1 MDGADLDVLA
11 EPREPVRVPPVR
23 KALSVNVHPDDTE
36 VIKGAIQKLLG
47 KEKIEHI
54 LQLVSEL
61 PSHSPPPEQATPS
74 HTKAAFLSA
83 LTEPYRVAEADV
95 EQDDI
100 EARTTGKPGTTG
112 TEAASTEVVK
122 SRRGQMQKWS
132 NPEGVK
138 SISGQIQKWSNPEVV
153 KSRSG
158 QIQKWSNPEV
168 VKCRSGQMQK
178 WSNAEVVTDRQK
190 AIFSHHKPHK
200 VVGPCARSARIATTI
215 LLANPAVKQ
224 QCLHC
229 CVDSPEGIQQMDWF
243 DRQNMDYPAISLEG
257 PPPPISAS
265 APWNIS
271 GTSAMVAGPMG
282 GDGTSALANSDAAV
296 LPNPKQLADIQQN
309 RPKGGSNT
317 PCRIGLGLANITAS
331 PSPMLGA
338 APAAYNASDPYFR
351 VGDNRTRY
359 TRRTLGSTLNTLC
372 TESDDVCRT
381 MCFDREK
388 YRISCPTTT
397 PRPTTPYLDMT
408 RLLHMLSSLVAD
420 YDTNITTVLNNTLYK
435 KGYKHCE
442 PTTTETT
449 TTTTMPPPTPPMFDY
464 EPSEMTGR
472 VIAKCYV
479 CGMEELGIP
488 RDAHCADPFAKDLL
502 PPAMPD
508 HIAETKRK
516 GFRKYCNYM
525 DMKPWYINGSGI
537 WGKWTGGCVVRWVD
551 LSGVYTQRVCR
562 IRDRPALGNHFVS
575 KRLAK
580 LEFALRKVDNG
591 CMLSPMATLVPFS
604 RGVSLYAR
612 LHVCVCSANWCNRA
626 HWPAG
631 VQGLWVIMIL
641 FATVLR

>member
-1 MDGADLDVLA
+1 MRVEIVLCLILKVVIASALQYDDGADLDVLA

-112 TEAASTEVVK
+112 TEAAST
-122 SRRGQMQKWS
+122 
-132 NPEGVK
+132 
-138 SISGQIQKWSNPEVV
+138 
-153 KSRSG
+153 
-158 QIQKWSNPEV
+158 
-168 VKCRSGQMQK
+168 
-178 WSNAEVVTDRQK
+178 
-190 AIFSHHKPHK
+190 
-200 VVGPCARSARIATTI
+200 
-215 LLANPAVKQ
+215 
-224 QCLHC
+224 
-229 CVDSPEGIQQMDWF
+229 DSPEGIQQMDWF

-282 GDGTSALANSDAAV
+282 GDGTSALAN
-296 LPNPKQLADIQQN
+296 
-309 RPKGGSNT
+309 T
-317 PCRIGLGLANITAS
+317 NITAS

>member
-1 MDGADLDVLA
+1 MRVEIVLCLILKVVIASALQYDDGADLDVLA
-11 EPREPVRVPPVR
+11 EPREPVGVPPVR
-23 KALSVNVHPDDTE
+23 KALSLNVHPDDTE

-178 WSNAEVVTDRQK
+178 WSNAEVVTD
-190 AIFSHHKPHK
+190 H
-200 VVGPCARSARIATTI
+200 
-215 LLANPAVKQ
+215 
-224 QCLHC
+224 
-229 CVDSPEGIQQMDWF
+229 SPEGIQQMDWF
-243 DRQNMDYPAISLEG
+243 DRQNMEYPAISLEG

-282 GDGTSALANSDAAV
+282 GDGTSALANKLIFRVSQPYAMLPVVRLHNNTTTTTGSMGGDPAYFWSGRPVEERSRWNKVVQFRSTFSDIHSSAMTKALTTKIRIAGDAAV

-338 APAAYNASDPYFR
+338 IPDAYNASDPYFR
-351 VGDNRTRY
+351 VGYNRTRY

-472 VIAKCYV
+472 VIAKV
-479 CGMEELGIP
+479 SQTEASSNP
-488 RDAHCADPFAKDLL
+488 R
-502 PPAMPD
+502 
-508 HIAETKRK
+508 
-516 GFRKYCNYM
+516 
-525 DMKPWYINGSGI
+525 
-537 WGKWTGGCVVRWVD
+537 
-551 LSGVYTQRVCR
+551 
-562 IRDRPALGNHFVS
+562 
-575 KRLAK
+575 
-580 LEFALRKVDNG
+580 LRKQDPDLKYEKCGSSNTDKG
-591 CMLSPMATLVPFS
+591 LKPGLDM
-604 RGVSLYAR
+604 
-612 LHVCVCSANWCNRA
+612 
-626 HWPAG
+626 
-631 VQGLWVIMIL
+631 QG
-641 FATVLR
+641 R